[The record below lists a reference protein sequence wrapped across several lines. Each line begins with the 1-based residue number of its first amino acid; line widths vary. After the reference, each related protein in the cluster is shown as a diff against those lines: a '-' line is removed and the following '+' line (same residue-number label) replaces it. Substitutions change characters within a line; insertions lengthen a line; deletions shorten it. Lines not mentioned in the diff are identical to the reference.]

1 MQGGVLSKVPN
12 CYFFFSLMV
21 LLFCGILVE
30 NADKKVTNILQGN
43 FSHGLVSSF
52 ETQCNARVFR
62 CLLTKVLMCK
72 VSKSNFVN
80 ITDAMNKVHVQNNF
94 TLYAQYAERT
104 LNKIFKKHEQ
114 DLHRL
119 REHALGIQNKFYLKS
134 QIEGFRIQRLGSLT
148 SLAWIGQIQL
158 SCLAGRFYGFQS
170 RISIRIY
177 SEPLVNTLSPQL
189 QRSR

>member
-12 CYFFFSLMV
+12 CYFFFALMV
-21 LLFCGILVE
+21 LLFCGMLVK
-30 NADKKVTNILQGN
+30 NADKKVKNILQGN

-104 LNKIFKKHEQ
+104 LDRIENIFKGTFAE
-114 DLHRL
+114 R
-119 REHALGIQNKFYLKS
+119 KS
-134 QIEGFRIQRLGSLT
+134 
-148 SLAWIGQIQL
+148 IQL
-158 SCLAGRFYGFQS
+158 C
-170 RISIRIY
+170 
-177 SEPLVNTLSPQL
+177 PLEMAPLLSKHY
-189 QRSR
+189 